1 MRPLQVRAAMSEPLA
16 LIEPGRRTLG
26 NLPVALFGAVMG
38 VAGLSVAW
46 SLAHA
51 RYGVT
56 AGIALAIAGVA
67 VVAFVLMVAG
77 YAVKLVTAF
86 PVVREEFRHPIAGN
100 LFGTVLISLLQLP
113 VVVEPFAHRLA
124 QITWI
129 VGAAGMGIFA
139 WHVVS
144 RWMTDRQQITHATPA
159 SIVPVVGVLYVPL
172 ALPALALP
180 HVHGLMVAALAIG
193 LFFSVQL
200 FALIFSRLLF
210 EPPLPA
216 ALKPSLL
223 ILVAPSA
230 VGYSTYTVT
239 AGRTDLFAE
248 ALFMLTLFLLVV
260 LLGQLRD
267 LPVSCPFH
275 VSWWSVSFPLAAC
288 SIAALR
294 FADARPDVITDT
306 VALVLLALATV
317 VIAGLLVRTLVDI
330 GRSGL
335 PEGYVG
341 ADTAP
346 E

>member
-1 MRPLQVRAAMSEPLA
+1 MKPLEVGAAMSESLA
-16 LIEPGRRTLG
+16 LIEPGRSLLG
-26 NLPVALFGAVMG
+26 NLPVSLFGSVMG

-46 SLAHA
+46 SLAHT

-56 AGIALAIAGVA
+56 EGIAIALASMA

-86 PVVREEFRHPIAGN
+86 AAVKEEFRHPISCN

-113 VVVEPFAHRLA
+113 IVVEPFAHRLA
-124 QITWI
+124 QVTWI
-129 VGAAGMGIFA
+129 VGAAGMGVFA
-139 WHVVS
+139 SFVVS
-144 RWMTDRQQITHATPA
+144 RWMTDRRQVAHASPS
-159 SIVPVVGVLYVPL
+159 SIVPVVGVLYVPV

-193 LFFSVQL
+193 LFFAVQL

-216 ALKPSLL
+216 AIKPSLL
-223 ILVAPSA
+223 VLVAPFA

-239 AGRTDLFAE
+239 VGRTDLFAE

-260 LLGQLRD
+260 LLAQLRD
-267 LPVSCPFH
+267 LPVSCPLH

-288 SIAALR
+288 SIAAIR
-294 FADARPDVITDT
+294 FANARPGVITDA
-306 VALVLLALATV
+306 VAIVLLALATV
-317 VIAGLLVRTLVDI
+317 IIAGLLVRTLVDMVR
-330 GRSGL
+330 GESPYGHL
-335 PEGYVG
+335 GCYN
-341 ADTAP
+341 D
-346 E
+346 